1 MIKTQIVREGRKPV
15 AVVLDYNEYKRLKE
29 LAEDKEDYTSALS
42 VKETNNTWKDHAQLK
57 QELGL

>member
-29 LAEDKEDYTSALS
+29 LAEDKEDYTSALR
-42 VKETNNTWKDHAQLK
+42 VKETNTTWKDHAQLK

>member
-29 LAEDKEDYTSALS
+29 LAEDKEDYTSALR
-42 VKETNNTWKDHAQLK
+42 VNETNSTWKDHAQLK